1 MTRKIHI
8 LLFLISACIASQAQT
23 AKTGV
28 LVIGDNSAAVA
39 AAIQSARSGVKTM
52 YLPQSKSLA
61 PVFST
66 EDISYIKHIKNYYSL
81 KEKRRSTS
89 ADSIIALPLELN
101 QASNLIKSISDTVK
115 NLTVNLNNVVD
126 EIKKDGKDW
135 EIRLKGGQKIKAQV
149 VVDASESLAIASMLK
164 MDIKKTISS
173 SINPLNPFEKK
184 LYRSTVALGNKPD
197 GSLITI
203 PMGALIPQEVE
214 NFIIIPK
221 QIEQVKLVNMSAG
234 QAAGTIAAYCAFFK
248 TTTKLIN
255 ARVVQGEL
263 LAFNAS
269 LIPYEDIDQK
279 DLNFLAYQRLGLSG
293 LIKPKLKD
301 GKLYFDTAGLVKS
314 EDIELSMK
322 EYYTRSQLWFAD
334 NKKDTLSIKD
344 VIELIKFNANRGEE
358 LKQEI
363 AESWK
368 NSFKFSS
375 AFEPERNISRKE
387 FGVLADKYLQPF
399 NIRIDPLGN
408 LLR

>member
-8 LLFLISACIASQAQT
+8 LLFLISACITSQAQT

-81 KEKRRSTS
+81 KERRRSTS

-255 ARVVQGEL
+255 PRVVQGEL

-269 LIPYEDIDQK
+269 LIPYEDIDQR
-279 DLNFLAYQRLGLSG
+279 DLNYLAFQRLGLSG

-334 NKKDTLSIKD
+334 NKKDTLSIND